1 MIFNDEISN
10 AFLSILDEC
19 DTSFKGR
26 LSCAPRTDED
36 TEFLKT
42 FFDKLGIKY
51 TISTGYTST
60 MHGEQDGKQIFIIE
74 EADKQPESSW
84 NTLSEIFNTIQP
96 QLNKRRQTLIL
107 MAQDFRNTT
116 KQQEFEK
123 ATDKI
128 QTQIMAQRLYLN
140 SLAKDKQ

>member
-1 MIFNDEISN
+1 
-10 AFLSILDEC
+10 
-19 DTSFKGR
+19 
-26 LSCAPRTDED
+26 
-36 TEFLKT
+36 
-42 FFDKLGIKY
+42 
-51 TISTGYTST
+51 

-107 MAQDFRNTT
+107 MAQDFRDTT